1 MASQA
6 LSADFGGLVSRNLG
20 YERLAFALRLYCGR
34 GRHYSVQDLSLATG
48 VPSRAIECAMHPCGR
63 GEFRPLRFEYLLSLS
78 KFLGASF
85 ASQFLELAGLGAFE
99 LMDGQPPF
107 PKMLASAPTNEK
119 PEDERKRLIRRLAE
133 LEDVS

>member
-6 LSADFGGLVSRNLG
+6 LSADFGGLVSRNVG
-20 YERLAFALRLYCGR
+20 YERLAFALRLHCGR
-34 GRHYSVQDLSLATG
+34 GRLYSIHDLSTATG

-78 KFLGASF
+78 KFLGAAF
-85 ASQFLELAGLGAFE
+85 TSQYLELAGLGAFE
-99 LMDGQPPF
+99 LMDGQIPL
-107 PKMLASAPTNEK
+107 PKVLTSADTQESV
-119 PEDERKRLIRRLAE
+119 EQERSRLIRRLAE